1 MNSRAISTENN
12 GALRSPIQQLRNAT
26 LGVLS
31 LLMFMVIQQDVFA
44 ADAAN
49 GLVLF
54 KANCSRCHSP
64 NLQVNSTGPALF
76 GVMERVPSEE
86 WLYPWIK
93 NSAAVVQSGDD
104 YAVEIWEANNKAA
117 MSAMPHLTDGNID
130 DMLAW
135 IKAWEPP
142 VAAEGD
148 GAQLSGFGEDS
159 GLISLRNAVILLVLI
174 VVGLLGFIALQVAK
188 LRGIDFLAGAN
199 WDKINARLFLG
210 FFILGMIGAVGSIM
224 VYSDYFLF
232 DNAAS
237 EHGAEIDDLF
247 WTTMAVVMFVFVL
260 TNAVLFWFAYKY
272 GKDGGRKAK
281 FYPENHKLEMIWT
294 VVPAIVLTILVIFG
308 IRTWTDTM
316 GTPDDDDMLTI
327 EVSGEQWG
335 WNLRYAGDDAKLG
348 DIDVRLIGGSN
359 IIGVDTTD
367 PLTADD
373 FLSNELV
380 LMKGRRTDLK
390 IRSRDVLHSVYLPH
404 FRVKMDAVP
413 GMDTRFHFVP
423 TKTTEEYR
431 EYLKEN
437 KSYYNVIDTIMT
449 TEVVTVDIVNGDSIE
464 TTQSVTDTIYLY
476 DNFNYEMA
484 CTEVCG
490 RGHFSMRK
498 VVKVLEPEAWYAW
511 YDSIKVNNMAAV
523 LDYGPQ
529 EGVTPST
536 TEGDMANRAAAPK
549 EDAILE

>member
-12 GALRSPIQQLRNAT
+12 GVLRSPIRQLRNAT

-31 LLMFMVIQQDVFA
+31 LLMFMVIQQDAFA
-44 ADAAN
+44 ADAAK

-54 KANCSRCHSP
+54 QANCARCHST
-64 NLQVNSTGPALF
+64 NLQVNSTGPGLF

-93 NSAAVVQSGDD
+93 NSAAVIETGDD
-104 YAVEIWEANNKAA
+104 YAVQVWEANNKGA
-117 MSAMPHLTDGNID
+117 MSAMPHLTDGDIGD
-130 DMLAW
+130 IIQW
-135 IKAWEPP
+135 IKDWTPP
-142 VAAEGD
+142 VDDTEGGAAYSSFD
-148 GAQLSGFGEDS
+148 EDT
-159 GLISLRNAVILLVLI
+159 GLTSLRNAVILLIFI

-188 LRGIDFLAGAN
+188 LRGVDFLAGVN

-210 FFILGMIGAVGSIM
+210 FFILGMIGVVGSIM
-224 VYSDYFLF
+224 VYNDYFLF

-260 TNAVLFWFAYKY
+260 TNAVLFFFAYKY

-294 VVPAIVLTILVIFG
+294 VVPAIVLTILIIFG

-316 GTPDDDDMLTI
+316 GTPDDDDLLTI
-327 EVSGEQWG
+327 EISGEQWG

-373 FLSNELV
+373 FLSNDLV

-413 GMDTRFHFVP
+413 GMNTRFHFLP

-431 EYLKEN
+431 QYLKET
-437 KSYYNVIDTIMT
+437 KPYYNVIDTIIT
-449 TEVVTVDIVNGDSIE
+449 QDIVTVDIVNGDSIK

-476 DNFNYEMA
+476 DKFNYELA

-498 VVKVLEPEAWYAW
+498 TVKVLEPEAWYAW

-529 EGVTPST
+529 ENVKPGTS
-536 TEGDMANRAAAPK
+536 EGDMADRAAARK
-549 EDAILE
+549 EESILE